1 MTSTR
6 ALYRRMAKL
15 TKYLI
20 ANNQHALAED
30 LTEYVTITENAL
42 VALQNSCEHYEEQLK
57 KKDDRR

>member
-1 MTSTR
+1 
-6 ALYRRMAKL
+6 MAKL

-42 VALQNSCEHYEEQLK
+42 VALQNSCAHYEEQLK